1 MDLHDVSFADGR
13 RLGNLASLSRCDE
26 GTARVVV
33 HTAAMQI
40 DTLRALPRPLAYV
53 LPGGG
58 ALAAYQVGVLDAL
71 TAAGLRPDRLIG
83 VSAGAMNAALFAWS
97 SDADGVRRIERIWS
111 GVKRRDLLRVH
122 PGRLALALAGKR
134 ASFLDNRHGIVFLRK
149 NLGSR
154 LIEHAPIPLT
164 IIATDLATGRPFALE
179 SGDVV
184 TAIVASSAFP
194 GVFPPIEIDGHIL
207 IDGGVVADVPL
218 DVADQL
224 GVASV
229 IVVTVPPLAPTPVP
243 QHPVSVVLRS
253 STWGVEAHGRTI
265 VARPPDGMRVIEIPS
280 QPSSVTTFAVGSAAA
295 TIEEARRF
303 TTAWLQSD

>member
-1 MDLHDVSFADGR
+1 
-13 RLGNLASLSRCDE
+13 
-26 GTARVVV
+26 
-33 HTAAMQI
+33 MQI
-40 DTLRALPRPLAYV
+40 DTLRSLPRPLAYV

-97 SDADGVRRIERIWS
+97 SDAEGVRRLGAIWAN
-111 GVKRRDLLRVH
+111 VKRRDLLRVH

-134 ASFLDNRHGIVFLRK
+134 ASFLDNRHGISFLRK
-149 NLGSR
+149 HLGAR

-164 IIATDLATGRPFALE
+164 IIATDLATGRPFILE

-184 TAIVASSAFP
+184 FAIVASSAFP
-194 GVFPPIEIDGHIL
+194 GVFPPVQLDGHTL

-218 DVADQL
+218 DVAAEL
-224 GVASV
+224 GMASV
-229 IVVTVPPLAPTPVP
+229 VVVTVPPLAPAAVP
-243 QHPVSVVLRS
+243 RHAVAVVLRS

-265 VARPPDGMRVIEIPS
+265 VARPPSGLRVVEIPS
-280 QPSSVTTFAVGSAAA
+280 QPSSVTTFAVGSAAT
-295 TIEEARRF
+295 TIEEARQF
-303 TTAWLQSD
+303 TEAWLRSP